1 MEEIN
6 ILLLFKIKKSNKKT
20 EKGEIGDF
28 LLVNYKTSLTTF
40 RFKITESEK
49 GPCLLLIEGKE
60 EDFKKYISSENSLI
74 LSPNI
79 IWGKNLE
86 DSQNYLSGIFP
97 ELIKK
102 YLEK

>member
-1 MEEIN
+1 MKEIN
-6 ILLLFKIKKSNKKT
+6 ILFLFKIKKSNKKT
-20 EKGEIGDF
+20 EKGQIGDF
-28 LLVNYKTSLTTF
+28 FLINPKTFLTIF

-49 GPCLLLIEGKE
+49 GPDLLLTQGKE

-86 DSQNYLSGIFP
+86 DGQNYLSGIFP